1 MNTFIDLYNHLIT
14 LDEPNFRL
22 FLTSEQWIGKDKL
35 ESVFRLFAYLN
46 LIEYFN
52 DYKICDGNYTNNTIT
67 KNNNL
72 KKLFEKQLKD
82 KGDKSDLTLMKD
94 KSIIASTSK
103 NLSNYH
109 INDLD
114 IRDIFHI
121 YETKYK
127 SNDFS
132 LKLCIVIRN
141 KDDIYKLCKNA
152 DHTSSDLVSII
163 TNKST
168 VIIDYNDLFIIF
180 KTFIYNFKN
189 VNINELIKINKSK
202 IILKYHQIVSIYRT
216 NKILQSYNECLWCH
230 IARSGK
236 SYIIAGYILE
246 DCINKRESHNY
257 LIITTAPKETINQYK
272 EIFANYYD
280 FNDFNII
287 NQDTIKKPKITNKN
301 IIICSKQFL
310 QSKDDKK
317 TKKIK
322 WLADLNIDIRFIDES
337 HNGGTTE
344 IAKSTFD
351 MYGSTAKNIYIT
363 ATYLK
368 PLYNYNISSN
378 QQILF
383 NAYHIHLLKNID
395 IIDNYNKIIELFD
408 EEKIIDLYNLN
419 DIKNYYNKLPELH
432 YITESFTKD
441 AKELILDIDAGY
453 SIPSVLMLKH
463 NSKVILNEFKNEDE
477 VEKLIKS
484 IFGISKINDMI
495 SITDNKS
502 LLRRCEI
509 IAKNPEYNSR
519 WFSKDDP
526 LIILCFLP
534 CNCENMPIDIL
545 SETLKT
551 FIENKKLLEDYEI
564 VCINSKNENKDYNPI
579 DIIDNTRNKAINN
592 NKKGVLVFTGKKCS
606 LGITIKK
613 CDIVILLTN
622 ITSYDTIFQM
632 MYRCMTEDINK
643 KCGFVIDLNLKRS
656 IDIITNYG
664 LNICSN
670 KSSKEAIKYILEQKI
685 INFNIDLWYDKIF
698 GIKEINFN
706 DILNKIYL
714 LFNSQS
720 NNSINKILDNIDY
733 KLSIF
738 TKDDQFLIK
747 QLFKINFSK
756 IAKTTIFEN
765 EDNQDLNDG
774 IERFKASNDNKIK
787 EQKEFENREEKETEI
802 KEENINYFNEIIKKF
817 IPLICLITVSNED
830 LTTFNEIID
839 YINENEY
846 LKSIIEE
853 TINTWCN
860 KKNKDA
866 LLLFN
871 RLYDSYFKFDKKFNL
886 IILEIKE
893 IFKLNLYNKNELSK
907 SIDKYLVP
915 HINEKKQNAEVSTP
929 SVLRKEMIDII
940 PSDFWKTPKKV
951 FEPCSGK
958 GGFLIDIIDKFMN
971 GLKEVIEDDEERYKT
986 IIEEC
991 LYYSDINKQNIFI
1004 AKLLLDPFN
1013 KYNLNANEGDTLKLD
1028 IKEKWM
1034 IEGFDLVIGNPPY
1047 ENVNA
1052 TGDNKLYLEFIKYSL
1067 DNLLDNK
1074 YLLFITPIN
1083 IKNYITNQ
1091 NKNRSY
1097 INNFMNI
1104 KYLSFNTAN
1113 KYFPTIST
1121 YFSYFLIE
1129 KTIVKDCETKVSY
1142 LRKNTIEY
1150 DDIIINE
1157 NDNLPLCISNNDINV
1172 INKVSNLI
1180 KNNYE
1185 TFNIKKAEY
1194 IKNNK
1199 KVLQRI
1205 RLSHIKNGDVKEKE
1219 DEIYKYKI
1227 IDKIN
1232 IKNPYPGIYYYY
1244 NNKMIDYGLSKV
1256 IMCTGGYL
1264 MPSYDENGEFNLSD
1278 NMIYLLLNN
1287 YDEYNGLCILINS
1300 KLIKYLNKISMTDN
1314 IHGRDIVIQSMKKI
1328 DLSKIKNEEDI
1339 HILYDI
1345 NDIDI
1350 NIINKTI

>member
-14 LDEPNFRL
+14 LDESDFTL

-94 KSIIASTSK
+94 KSIIASTCK

-246 DCINKRESHNY
+246 DCINERESHNY

-408 EEKIIDLYNLN
+408 EEKIIDLYNLI

-534 CNCENMPIDIL
+534 CNCENMPINIL

-747 QLFKINFSK
+747 QLFKINISK
-756 IAKTTIFEN
+756 IAKTTIYNN
-765 EDNQDLNDG
+765 EDNNDLNDG
-774 IERFKASNDNKIK
+774 IERFKAPNDNEIK
-787 EQKEFENREEKETEI
+787 EEKEIKETEI

-860 KKNKDA
+860 KKNKES

-986 IIEEC
+986 IVEEC

-1013 KYNLNANEGDTLKLD
+1013 KYNLNANEGDTLKIN
-1028 IKEKWM
+1028 IKEKWDLD
-1034 IEGFDLVIGNPPY
+1034 GFDLVIGNPPY
-1047 ENVNA
+1047 NSIGNTA
-1052 TGDNKLYLEFIKYSL
+1052 TGNILWNKFVDISLNKLLIK
-1067 DNLLDNK
+1067 NG
-1074 YLLFITPIN
+1074 YLLFVHPSGWRKPSSENTKYGNLYKLMTYDNTMIYLEIHNIN
-1083 IKNYITNQ
+1083 DGYKIFNCGTRYDWYLIQNKKSNNNTIIKDENKNIIEINAKNYKFIPNY
-1091 NKNRSY
+1091 N
-1097 INNFMNI
+1097 ILELNNL
-1104 KYLSFNTAN
+1104 LS
-1113 KYFPTIST
+1113 
-1121 YFSYFLIE
+1121 
-1129 KTIVKDCETKVSY
+1129 
-1142 LRKNTIEY
+1142 
-1150 DDIIINE
+1150 
-1157 NDNLPLCISNNDINV
+1157 NDINNKCNV
-1172 INKVSNLI
+1172 IYNGSAYDPRKKYINKI
-1180 KNNYE
+1180 KNNEFKYE
-1185 TFNIKKAEY
+1185 IVHSTLKNGARFVYSNRNDLGHFNIPKVIFGDSGINNIIIDKDGIYGMTQHAIGINDDIENLEDIKKALETDKF
-1194 IKNNK
+1194 KNILKSCLWSNF
-1199 KVLQRI
+1199 QI
-1205 RLSHIKNGDVKEKE
+1205 DWRLFTYFRKDFYKEF
-1219 DEIYKYKI
+1219 I
-1227 IDKIN
+1227 I
-1232 IKNPYPGIYYYY
+1232 
-1244 NNKMIDYGLSKV
+1244 
-1256 IMCTGGYL
+1256 
-1264 MPSYDENGEFNLSD
+1264 
-1278 NMIYLLLNN
+1278 
-1287 YDEYNGLCILINS
+1287 
-1300 KLIKYLNKISMTDN
+1300 
-1314 IHGRDIVIQSMKKI
+1314 
-1328 DLSKIKNEEDI
+1328 
-1339 HILYDI
+1339 
-1345 NDIDI
+1345 
-1350 NIINKTI
+1350 

>member
-67 KNNNL
+67 INNNL

-94 KSIIASTSK
+94 KSIIASTCK

-202 IILKYHQIVSIYRT
+202 LILKYHQIVSIYKT

-246 DCINKRESHNY
+246 DCIKNNKRENHNY

-383 NAYHIHLLKNID
+383 NAYHIYLLKNID

-408 EEKIIDLYNLN
+408 EEKIIDLYNLI

-534 CNCENMPIDIL
+534 CNCENMPINIL

-579 DIIDNTRNKAINN
+579 DVIDNTRNKAINN

-714 LFNSQS
+714 LFSSQS

-733 KLSIF
+733 KFSIF
-738 TKDDQFLIK
+738 TKDDQSLIK
-747 QLFKINFSK
+747 QLFSINTAK
-756 IAKTTIFEN
+756 LAKTTIFEN
-765 EDNQDLNDG
+765 KDNQDLNDG
-774 IERFKASNDNKIK
+774 IERFKAPNDNEIKDDIK
-787 EQKEFENREEKETEI
+787 EEVKDDIKEEV

-846 LKSIIEE
+846 LRGIIEE

-860 KKNKDA
+860 KKNKES

-971 GLKEVIEDDEERYKT
+971 GLKEVIEDDEERYRI

-1004 AKLLLDPFN
+1004 ANLLLDPYN
-1013 KYNLNANEGDTLKLD
+1013 KYKLNSNEGDTLKLD
-1028 IKEKWM
+1028 IKEKWDLD
-1034 IEGFDLVIGNPPY
+1034 GFDLVIGNPPY
-1047 ENVNA
+1047 NDA
-1052 TGDNKLYLEFIKYSL
+1052 SGNKGRGHCIWTAFVEKTLNEWLNIDAYLVYIHPSLWRQFNHPLQKLIKEKQLIYLEIHNIDDGLKIFNCSTRY
-1067 DNLLDNK
+1067 DW
-1074 YLLFITPIN
+1074 YLL
-1083 IKNYITNQ
+1083 Q
-1091 NKNRSY
+1091 NKEY
-1097 INNFMNI
+1097 
-1104 KYLSFNTAN
+1104 Y
-1113 KYFPTIST
+1113 
-1121 YFSYFLIE
+1121 
-1129 KTIVKDCETKVSY
+1129 
-1142 LRKNTIEY
+1142 KNTIIKCEDGKIENENLLEWQYIPNMMYEELKTISNSDIKLDVWRYRSLYSTENKKLVSKDKNEVYKYPLIYTINKNNIASLRYTNNNTLGHFEKSKFIFSNGAGFICDYNGDYGLTEWSYCIY
-1150 DDIIINE
+1150 DDTE
-1157 NDNLPLCISNNDINV
+1157 NLEKIDKTFRSLKF
-1172 INKVSNLI
+1172 NK
-1180 KNNYE
+1180 
-1185 TFNIKKAEY
+1185 IKKA
-1194 IKNNK
+1194 I
-1199 KVLQRI
+1199 Q
-1205 RLSHIKNGDVKEKE
+1205 
-1219 DEIYKYKI
+1219 
-1227 IDKIN
+1227 IDSSTYN
-1232 IKNPYPGIYYYY
+1232 IKIMKYF
-1244 NNKMIDYGLSKV
+1244 NKDFYK
-1256 IMCTGGYL
+1256 
-1264 MPSYDENGEFNLSD
+1264 EF
-1278 NMIYLLLNN
+1278 
-1287 YDEYNGLCILINS
+1287 
-1300 KLIKYLNKISMTDN
+1300 
-1314 IHGRDIVIQSMKKI
+1314 
-1328 DLSKIKNEEDI
+1328 
-1339 HILYDI
+1339 
-1345 NDIDI
+1345 
-1350 NIINKTI
+1350 II

>member
-1 MNTFIDLYNHLIT
+1 MPTFIDLYNHLIT
-14 LDEPNFRL
+14 LDETNFRL
-22 FLTSEQWIGKDKL
+22 FLTSDQWSGKDKL

-46 LIEYFN
+46 LFEQFN
-52 DYKICDGNYTNNTIT
+52 DYKICDGNYTINTIT
-67 KNNNL
+67 ENNNIT
-72 KKLFEKQLKD
+72 KLFEKELND
-82 KGDKSDLTLMKD
+82 KGDISDLTLIKD
-94 KSIIASTSK
+94 KTIIASTAK
-103 NLSNYH
+103 NNNNYH

-114 IRDIFHI
+114 IRNILQI
-121 YETKYK
+121 YESKYK
-127 SNDFS
+127 SNDFI

-141 KDDIYKLCKNA
+141 KDNIYKLCKNA
-152 DHTSSDLVSII
+152 NHTSSDLVSII
-163 TNKST
+163 RNKST
-168 VIIDYNDLFIIF
+168 IIIDCNDLFNIF

-216 NKILQSYNECLWCH
+216 NKILQSYNDCLWCH

-246 DCINKRESHNY
+246 DCINERESYNY

-272 EIFANYYD
+272 EIFAKYYD

-408 EEKIIDLYNLN
+408 EEKIIDLYNLI

-564 VCINSKNENKDYNPI
+564 LCLNSKNENKDYNPI
-579 DIIDNTRNKAINN
+579 DIINTTRNKAINN

-656 IDIITNYG
+656 IDIISNYG

-706 DILNKIYL
+706 DILDKIYL

-738 TKDDQFLIK
+738 TKDDQILIK
-747 QLFKINFSK
+747 QLFKINSAK
-756 IAKTTIFEN
+756 LEKTTIHQN
-765 EDNQDLNDG
+765 DDTDLNDG
-774 IERFKASNDNKIK
+774 IERFKVINDDDEIK
-787 EQKEFENREEKETEI
+787 EEKEIKETEI
-802 KEENINYFNEIIKKF
+802 KEENEENINYFNEIIKKF

-846 LKSIIEE
+846 LRGIIEE

-860 KKNKDA
+860 KKNKET

-929 SVLRKEMIDII
+929 SSLRKEMIDII
-940 PSDFWKTPKKV
+940 PSDFWKTLKKV

-958 GGFLIDIIDKFMN
+958 GGFLIDIVDKFMN

-986 IIEEC
+986 IVEEC

-1004 AKLLLDPFN
+1004 AKLLLDPYN
-1013 KYNLNANEGDTLKLD
+1013 KYNLNANEGDTLKLN
-1028 IKEKWM
+1028 IKKKWDLD
-1034 IEGFDLVIGNPPY
+1034 GFDLVIGNPPY
-1047 ENVNA
+1047 NDA
-1052 TGDNKLYLEFIKYSL
+1052 SGNKGRGHCIWTVFVEKTLNEWLNIDAYLVYIHPSLWRQYNHPLQKLIKEKQLIYLEIHNIDDGLKIFNCSTRY
-1067 DNLLDNK
+1067 DW
-1074 YLLFITPIN
+1074 YLL
-1083 IKNYITNQ
+1083 Q
-1091 NKNRSY
+1091 NKEY
-1097 INNFMNI
+1097 
-1104 KYLSFNTAN
+1104 Y
-1113 KYFPTIST
+1113 
-1121 YFSYFLIE
+1121 
-1129 KTIVKDCETKVSY
+1129 
-1142 LRKNTIEY
+1142 KNTIIKCEDGKIENENLLEWQYIPNMMYEELKKISNSDIKLDVWRYRSLYSTENKKLVSKDKNEVYKYPLIYTINKNNIASFRYTNNNTLGHFDKSKFIFSNGSGFICDYNGDYGLTEWSYCIY
-1150 DDIIINE
+1150 DDKK
-1157 NDNLPLCISNNDINV
+1157 NLEKIDKAFRSLQF
-1172 INKVSNLI
+1172 NK
-1180 KNNYE
+1180 
-1185 TFNIKKAEY
+1185 IKKA
-1194 IKNNK
+1194 I
-1199 KVLQRI
+1199 Q
-1205 RLSHIKNGDVKEKE
+1205 
-1219 DEIYKYKI
+1219 
-1227 IDKIN
+1227 IDSSTYN
-1232 IKNPYPGIYYYY
+1232 IKIMKYFNKDFY
-1244 NNKMIDYGLSKV
+1244 N
-1256 IMCTGGYL
+1256 
-1264 MPSYDENGEFNLSD
+1264 EF
-1278 NMIYLLLNN
+1278 
-1287 YDEYNGLCILINS
+1287 
-1300 KLIKYLNKISMTDN
+1300 
-1314 IHGRDIVIQSMKKI
+1314 
-1328 DLSKIKNEEDI
+1328 
-1339 HILYDI
+1339 
-1345 NDIDI
+1345 
-1350 NIINKTI
+1350 II

>member
-14 LDEPNFRL
+14 LDESGFRL
-22 FLTSEQWIGKDKL
+22 FLTSDQWSGKDKL

-52 DYKICDGNYTNNTIT
+52 DYKICDGNYTNNTINI
-67 KNNNL
+67 NNNI

-82 KGDKSDLTLMKD
+82 KGDKSDLTLIKD

-103 NLSNYH
+103 NLSNFH

-127 SNDFS
+127 SNGFS

-189 VNINELIKINKSK
+189 ININELIKINKSK

-216 NKILQSYNECLWCH
+216 NKILESYNDCLWCH

-236 SYIIAGYILE
+236 SYIIAGYIL
-246 DCINKRESHNY
+246 DHYINNNEKESHNY

-368 PLYNYNISSN
+368 PLYNYNISPN

-395 IIDNYNKIIELFD
+395 INDNYNKIIELFD
-408 EEKIIDLYNLN
+408 EEKIIDSYNLI

-463 NSKVILNEFKNEDE
+463 NSKIILNEFKNEDE

-484 IFGISKINDMI
+484 IFGISKINDMM

-509 IAKNPEYNSR
+509 IAKNPAYNSR

-534 CNCENMPIDIL
+534 CNCENTPIDIL

-733 KLSIF
+733 KFSIF
-738 TKDDQFLIK
+738 TKDDQSLIK
-747 QLFKINFSK
+747 QLFKINISK
-756 IAKTTIFEN
+756 LAKTTVYKN
-765 EDNQDLNDG
+765 DDNDINNG
-774 IERFKASNDNKIK
+774 IERFKAPDDNDIK
-787 EQKEFENREEKETEI
+787 EEVKEEVKEENKDEI
-802 KEENINYFNEIIKKF
+802 KEENINYFNEIIKKL

-830 LTTFNEIID
+830 LITFNEIIN

-846 LKSIIEE
+846 LQSIIEE
-853 TINTWCN
+853 KINTRCN
-860 KKNKDA
+860 NNNNKES
-866 LLLFN
+866 LLFN
-871 RLYDSYFKFDKKFNL
+871 RLYNSYFKFDKKFNL

-929 SVLRKEMIDII
+929 STLRKEMIDII

-971 GLKEVIEDDEERYKT
+971 GLKEVIEDDEERYK
-986 IIEEC
+986 IIVEEC

-1004 AKLLLDPFN
+1004 ANLLLDPYN
-1013 KYNLNANEGDTLKLD
+1013 KYKLNSNEGDTLKLD
-1028 IKEKWM
+1028 IKEKWDLD
-1034 IEGFDLVIGNPPY
+1034 GFDLVIGNPPY
-1047 ENVNA
+1047 NDA
-1052 TGDNKLYLEFIKYSL
+1052 SGNKGRGHCIWTLFVEKTLNEWLNIDAYLVYIHPSLWRQYNHPLQKLIKEKQLIYLEIHNIDDGLKIFNCSTRY
-1067 DNLLDNK
+1067 DW
-1074 YLLFITPIN
+1074 YLL
-1083 IKNYITNQ
+1083 Q
-1091 NKNRSY
+1091 NK
-1097 INNFMNI
+1097 
-1104 KYLSFNTAN
+1104 KY
-1113 KYFPTIST
+1113 Y
-1121 YFSYFLIE
+1121 
-1129 KTIVKDCETKVSY
+1129 
-1142 LRKNTIEY
+1142 KNTIIKCE
-1150 DDIIINE
+1150 DGKIENE
-1157 NDNLPLCISNNDINV
+1157 NLLEWQYIPNMMYKELKEISNSDIKLDV
-1172 INKVSNLI
+1172 WRYRSL
-1180 KNNYE
+1180 YSTE
-1185 TFNIKKAEY
+1185 
-1194 IKNNK
+1194 NK
-1199 KVLQRI
+1199 KLV
-1205 RLSHIKNGDVKEKE
+1205 
-1219 DEIYKYKI
+1219 
-1227 IDKIN
+1227 
-1232 IKNPYPGIYYYY
+1232 
-1244 NNKMIDYGLSKV
+1244 
-1256 IMCTGGYL
+1256 
-1264 MPSYDENGEFNLSD
+1264 
-1278 NMIYLLLNN
+1278 
-1287 YDEYNGLCILINS
+1287 
-1300 KLIKYLNKISMTDN
+1300 
-1314 IHGRDIVIQSMKKI
+1314 
-1328 DLSKIKNEEDI
+1328 SKIKNEVYKYPLI
-1339 HILYDI
+1339 YT
-1345 NDIDI
+1345 
-1350 NIINKTI
+1350 INKNNIASLRYTNNNTLGHFSKSKFIFSNGAGFICDYNGDYGLTEWSYCIYDDKENLEKIDKTFRSIKFNQIKKAIQIDSSTYNIKIMKHFNKDFYKEFII

>member
-1 MNTFIDLYNHLIT
+1 MPTFIDLYNHLIT
-14 LDEPNFRL
+14 LDETNFRL
-22 FLTSEQWIGKDKL
+22 FLTSDKWSGKDKL

-46 LIEYFN
+46 LFEQFN
-52 DYKICDGNYTNNTIT
+52 DYKICDGNYTINTIT
-67 KNNNL
+67 ENNNIT
-72 KKLFEKQLKD
+72 KLFEKELND
-82 KGDKSDLTLMKD
+82 KGDKSDLTLIKD
-94 KSIIASTSK
+94 KTIIASTCK

-127 SNDFS
+127 SNDFN
-132 LKLCIVIRN
+132 LNLCIVIRN
-141 KDDIYKLCKNA
+141 KDDIYNLCKNA

-246 DCINKRESHNY
+246 DCINEKESHNY

-317 TKKIK
+317 TKRIK
-322 WLADLNIDIRFIDES
+322 WLADLNINIRFIDES

-408 EEKIIDLYNLN
+408 EEKIIDLYNLI

-534 CNCENMPIDIL
+534 CNCENMPINIL

-747 QLFKINFSK
+747 QLFKINISK
-756 IAKTTIFEN
+756 IAKTTIYQN
-765 EDNQDLNDG
+765 DDTDLNDG
-774 IERFKASNDNKIK
+774 IERFKVINDDDEIK
-787 EQKEFENREEKETEI
+787 EEKEIKETEI
-802 KEENINYFNEIIKKF
+802 KEENEENINYFNEIIKKF

-860 KKNKDA
+860 KKNKES

-971 GLKEVIEDDEERYKT
+971 GLKEVIEDDEERYK
-986 IIEEC
+986 IIVEEC

-1004 AKLLLDPFN
+1004 AKLLLDPYN
-1013 KYNLNANEGDTLKLD
+1013 KYNLNANEGDTLKLN
-1028 IKEKWM
+1028 IKEKWDLD
-1034 IEGFDLVIGNPPY
+1034 GFDLVIGNPPY
-1047 ENVNA
+1047 NDA
-1052 TGDNKLYLEFIKYSL
+1052 SGNKGRGHCIWTVFVEKTLNEWLNIDAYLVYIHPSLWRQYNHPLQKLIKEKQLIYLEIHNIDDGLKIFNCSTRY
-1067 DNLLDNK
+1067 DW
-1074 YLLFITPIN
+1074 YLL
-1083 IKNYITNQ
+1083 Q
-1091 NKNRSY
+1091 NKEY
-1097 INNFMNI
+1097 
-1104 KYLSFNTAN
+1104 Y
-1113 KYFPTIST
+1113 
-1121 YFSYFLIE
+1121 
-1129 KTIVKDCETKVSY
+1129 
-1142 LRKNTIEY
+1142 KNTIIKCEDGKIENENLLEWQYIPNMMYEELKKISNSDIKLDVWRYRSLYSTENKKLVSKDKNEVYKYPLIYTINKNNIASFRYTNNNTLGHFDKSKFIFSNGSGFICDYNGDYGLTEWSYCIY
-1150 DDIIINE
+1150 DDKK
-1157 NDNLPLCISNNDINV
+1157 NLEKIDKAFRSLQF
-1172 INKVSNLI
+1172 NK
-1180 KNNYE
+1180 
-1185 TFNIKKAEY
+1185 IKKA
-1194 IKNNK
+1194 I
-1199 KVLQRI
+1199 Q
-1205 RLSHIKNGDVKEKE
+1205 
-1219 DEIYKYKI
+1219 
-1227 IDKIN
+1227 IDSSTYN
-1232 IKNPYPGIYYYY
+1232 IKIMKYFNKDFY
-1244 NNKMIDYGLSKV
+1244 N
-1256 IMCTGGYL
+1256 
-1264 MPSYDENGEFNLSD
+1264 EF
-1278 NMIYLLLNN
+1278 
-1287 YDEYNGLCILINS
+1287 
-1300 KLIKYLNKISMTDN
+1300 
-1314 IHGRDIVIQSMKKI
+1314 
-1328 DLSKIKNEEDI
+1328 
-1339 HILYDI
+1339 
-1345 NDIDI
+1345 
-1350 NIINKTI
+1350 II

>member
-1 MNTFIDLYNHLIT
+1 MNTFVDLYNYLISIDDIET
-14 LDEPNFRL
+14 
-22 FLTSEQWIGKDKL
+22 FLKSEQWIGKDKL
-35 ESVFRLFAYLN
+35 ESIFRLFAYLN
-46 LIEYFN
+46 LIEPLNNY
-52 DYKICDGNYTNNTIT
+52 YICDGNYTEKTIS
-67 KNNNL
+67 KNNNI
-72 KKLFEKQLKD
+72 KKLFEKSLKD
-82 KGDKSDLTLMKD
+82 KGDKSDLTLIKD
-94 KSIIASTSK
+94 NTIIASTCK

-114 IRDIFHI
+114 IRDIYHI

-132 LKLCIVIRN
+132 LILCIVVKN

-152 DHTSSDLVSII
+152 NHTSSDLVSII
-163 TNKST
+163 NNKST
-168 VIIDYNDLFIIF
+168 IIIDYNDLYNIF
-180 KTFIYNFKN
+180 KIFKCNFKHID
-189 VNINELIKINKSK
+189 INHIIKINKNK
-202 IILKYHQIVSIYRT
+202 IIFKYHQIVSIYKT
-216 NKILQSYNECLWCH
+216 NEIFKSYNDCLWCH

-246 DCINKRESHNY
+246 DSKNKDKCNY

-272 EIFANYYD
+272 EIFNTYYD

-287 NQDTIKKPKITNKN
+287 NQENIKKPKITNKN
-301 IIICSKQFL
+301 IIICSKHFL
-310 QSKDDKK
+310 QHKDDKK

-322 WLADLNIDIRFIDES
+322 WLSDLNIDIRFIDES

-351 MYGSTAKNIYIT
+351 IYGSTAKNIYIT

-368 PLYNYNISSN
+368 PLYNYNISSE

-383 NAYHIHLLKNID
+383 NAYHIYLLKNID
-395 IIDNYNKIIELFD
+395 IEDNYNKIIELFD
-408 EEKIIDLYNLN
+408 ENKIIDNFDLI

-441 AKELILDIDAGY
+441 VKELILNAGY
-453 SIPSVLMLKH
+453 SLPSVLMLKH

-484 IFGISKINDMI
+484 IFGISKINDMM

-519 WFSKDDP
+519 WFSNDDP

-545 SETLKT
+545 SETLKN

-579 DIIDNTRNKAINN
+579 DIIDTTRNKALNN

-613 CDIVILLTN
+613 CDIVILMTN

-632 MYRCMTEDINK
+632 MYRCMTEDNNK

-698 GIKEINFN
+698 GIKELNFN

-714 LFNSQS
+714 LFSSQS

-733 KLSIF
+733 KLSLF
-738 TKDDQFLIK
+738 SKDDQILIK
-747 QLFKINFSK
+747 QLFKINTSK
-756 IAKTTIFEN
+756 LEKTTIFKN
-765 EDNQDLNDG
+765 DDIDLNDG
-774 IERFKASNDNKIK
+774 IERFKIDNENKDNENKK
-787 EQKEFENREEKETEI
+787 EIENKD
-802 KEENINYFNEIIKKF
+802 ENIDYFNEIIKKF

-846 LKSIIEE
+846 LIDIIEE

-860 KKNKDA
+860 K
-866 LLLFN
+866 
-871 RLYDSYFKFDKKFNL
+871 LYDSYFKFDKKFNL
-886 IILEIKE
+886 IIIEIKE

-940 PSDFWKTPKKV
+940 PPDFWTTPKKV
-951 FEPCSGK
+951 FEPCCGK
-958 GGFLIDIIDKFMN
+958 CGFLIDIIDKFMY
-971 GLKEVIEDDEERYKT
+971 GLKEIIKDDEERYK
-986 IIEEC
+986 IIVEEC
-991 LYYSDINKQNIFI
+991 IYYSDINKQNIFI
-1004 AKLLLDPFN
+1004 AKLLLDPYN

-1028 IKEKWM
+1028 IKEKWDLD
-1034 IEGFDLVIGNPPY
+1034 GFDLVIGNPPY
-1047 ENVNA
+1047 NDA
-1052 TGDNKLYLEFIKYSL
+1052 SGNKGKGHCIWTLFVEKTLNEWLNIDAYVVYIHPSLWRQYNHPLQKLIKEKQLIYLEIHNIDDGLKIFNCSTRY
-1067 DNLLDNK
+1067 DW
-1074 YLLFITPIN
+1074 YLL
-1083 IKNYITNQ
+1083 Q
-1091 NKNRSY
+1091 NK
-1097 INNFMNI
+1097 
-1104 KYLSFNTAN
+1104 KY
-1113 KYFPTIST
+1113 Y
-1121 YFSYFLIE
+1121 
-1129 KTIVKDCETKVSY
+1129 
-1142 LRKNTIEY
+1142 KNTIIKCE
-1150 DDIIINE
+1150 DGKIENE
-1157 NDNLPLCISNNDINV
+1157 NLLEWQYIPNMMYEELKEISNSDIKLDV
-1172 INKVSNLI
+1172 WRYRSL
-1180 KNNYE
+1180 YSTE
-1185 TFNIKKAEY
+1185 
-1194 IKNNK
+1194 NK
-1199 KVLQRI
+1199 KLV
-1205 RLSHIKNGDVKEKE
+1205 
-1219 DEIYKYKI
+1219 
-1227 IDKIN
+1227 
-1232 IKNPYPGIYYYY
+1232 
-1244 NNKMIDYGLSKV
+1244 
-1256 IMCTGGYL
+1256 
-1264 MPSYDENGEFNLSD
+1264 
-1278 NMIYLLLNN
+1278 
-1287 YDEYNGLCILINS
+1287 
-1300 KLIKYLNKISMTDN
+1300 
-1314 IHGRDIVIQSMKKI
+1314 
-1328 DLSKIKNEEDI
+1328 SKIKNEVYKYPLI
-1339 HILYDI
+1339 YT
-1345 NDIDI
+1345 
-1350 NIINKTI
+1350 INKSNIASLRYTNNNTLGHFEKSKFIFSNGAGFICDYNGDYGLTEWSYCIYDDKENLEKIDKTFRSMKFNKIKKAIQIDSSTYNIKIMKYFNKDFYKEFII

>member
-408 EEKIIDLYNLN
+408 EEKIIDLYNLI

-698 GIKEINFN
+698 GIKEINLN

-774 IERFKASNDNKIK
+774 IERFKAPNNNEIK
-787 EQKEFENREEKETEI
+787 EQKEFENREEKEI
-802 KEENINYFNEIIKKF
+802 KEENDVNIDYFNEIIKKF

-860 KKNKDA
+860 KKNKES

-929 SVLRKEMIDII
+929 SSLRKEMIDII

-986 IIEEC
+986 IVEEC

-1013 KYNLNANEGDTLKLD
+1013 KYNLNANEGDTLKLN
-1028 IKEKWM
+1028 IKEKWDLD
-1034 IEGFDLVIGNPPY
+1034 GFDLVIGNPPY
-1047 ENVNA
+1047 NDA
-1052 TGDNKLYLEFIKYSL
+1052 SGNKGRGHCIWTAFVEKTLNEWLNIDAYLVYIHPSLWRQFNHPLQKLIKEKQLIYLEIHNIDDGLKIFNCSTRY
-1067 DNLLDNK
+1067 DW
-1074 YLLFITPIN
+1074 YLL
-1083 IKNYITNQ
+1083 Q
-1091 NKNRSY
+1091 NKEY
-1097 INNFMNI
+1097 
-1104 KYLSFNTAN
+1104 Y
-1113 KYFPTIST
+1113 
-1121 YFSYFLIE
+1121 
-1129 KTIVKDCETKVSY
+1129 
-1142 LRKNTIEY
+1142 KNTIIKCE
-1150 DDIIINE
+1150 DGKIENE
-1157 NDNLPLCISNNDINV
+1157 NLLEWEYIPNMMYEELKTISNSDIKLDV
-1172 INKVSNLI
+1172 WRYRSL
-1180 KNNYE
+1180 YSTE
-1185 TFNIKKAEY
+1185 
-1194 IKNNK
+1194 NK
-1199 KVLQRI
+1199 KLV
-1205 RLSHIKNGDVKEKE
+1205 
-1219 DEIYKYKI
+1219 
-1227 IDKIN
+1227 
-1232 IKNPYPGIYYYY
+1232 
-1244 NNKMIDYGLSKV
+1244 
-1256 IMCTGGYL
+1256 
-1264 MPSYDENGEFNLSD
+1264 
-1278 NMIYLLLNN
+1278 
-1287 YDEYNGLCILINS
+1287 
-1300 KLIKYLNKISMTDN
+1300 
-1314 IHGRDIVIQSMKKI
+1314 
-1328 DLSKIKNEEDI
+1328 SKIKNEVYKYPLI
-1339 HILYDI
+1339 YT
-1345 NDIDI
+1345 
-1350 NIINKTI
+1350 INKNNIASLRYTNNNTLGHFEKSKFIFSNGAGFICDYNGDYGLTEWSYCIYDDKENLEKIDKTFRSLKFNKIKKAIQIDSSTYNIKIMKYFNKDFYKEFII

>member
-408 EEKIIDLYNLN
+408 EEKIIDLYNLI

-747 QLFKINFSK
+747 QLFKINISK

-774 IERFKASNDNKIK
+774 IERFKAPNDNEIK
-787 EQKEFENREEKETEI
+787 EQKEFESREEKETEI

-986 IIEEC
+986 IVEEC

-1013 KYNLNANEGDTLKLD
+1013 KYNLNANEGDTLKLN

-1047 ENVNA
+1047 NDA
-1052 TGDNKLYLEFIKYSL
+1052 SGNKGRGHCIWTAFVEKTLNEWLNIDAYLVYIHPSLWRQFNHPLQKLIKEKQLIYLEIHNIDDGLKIFNCSTRY
-1067 DNLLDNK
+1067 DW
-1074 YLLFITPIN
+1074 YLL
-1083 IKNYITNQ
+1083 Q
-1091 NKNRSY
+1091 NKEY
-1097 INNFMNI
+1097 
-1104 KYLSFNTAN
+1104 Y
-1113 KYFPTIST
+1113 
-1121 YFSYFLIE
+1121 
-1129 KTIVKDCETKVSY
+1129 
-1142 LRKNTIEY
+1142 KNTIIKCE
-1150 DDIIINE
+1150 DGKIENE
-1157 NDNLPLCISNNDINV
+1157 NLLEWQYIPNMMYEELKTISNSDIKLDV
-1172 INKVSNLI
+1172 WRYRSL
-1180 KNNYE
+1180 YSTE
-1185 TFNIKKAEY
+1185 
-1194 IKNNK
+1194 NK
-1199 KVLQRI
+1199 KLV
-1205 RLSHIKNGDVKEKE
+1205 
-1219 DEIYKYKI
+1219 
-1227 IDKIN
+1227 
-1232 IKNPYPGIYYYY
+1232 
-1244 NNKMIDYGLSKV
+1244 
-1256 IMCTGGYL
+1256 
-1264 MPSYDENGEFNLSD
+1264 
-1278 NMIYLLLNN
+1278 
-1287 YDEYNGLCILINS
+1287 
-1300 KLIKYLNKISMTDN
+1300 
-1314 IHGRDIVIQSMKKI
+1314 
-1328 DLSKIKNEEDI
+1328 SKIKNEVYKYPLI
-1339 HILYDI
+1339 YT
-1345 NDIDI
+1345 
-1350 NIINKTI
+1350 INKNNIASLRYTNNNTLGHFEKSKFIFSNGAGFICDYNGDYGLTEWSYCIYDDKENLEKIDKTFRSLKFNKIKKAIQIDSSTYNIKIMKYFNKDFYKEFII

>member
-1 MNTFIDLYNHLIT
+1 MNNINTFVDLYNYLISIDDIET
-14 LDEPNFRL
+14 
-22 FLTSEQWIGKDKL
+22 FLKSERWEGKDKL
-35 ESVFRLFAYLN
+35 ESIFRLFAYLN
-46 LIEYFN
+46 LIEPLNNY
-52 DYKICDGNYTNNTIT
+52 YICDGNYTEKTIS
-67 KNNNL
+67 KNNNI
-72 KKLFEKQLKD
+72 KKLFDKSLKD
-82 KGDKSDLTLMKD
+82 KGDKSDLTLIKD
-94 KSIIASTSK
+94 KTIIASTCK

-114 IRDIFHI
+114 IRDIYHI

-132 LKLCIVIRN
+132 LILCIVVKN
-141 KDDIYKLCKNA
+141 KADIYKLCKNA
-152 DHTSSDLVSII
+152 NHTSSDLVSII
-163 TNKST
+163 NNKST
-168 VIIDYNDLFIIF
+168 IIIDYNDLYNIF
-180 KTFIYNFKN
+180 KIFKCNFKN
-189 VNINELIKINKSK
+189 IDINNIIKINKSK
-202 IILKYHQIVSIYRT
+202 IIFKYHQIVSIYKT
-216 NKILQSYNECLWCH
+216 NEILKSYNDCLWCH

-236 SYIIAGYILE
+236 SYIIACYILE
-246 DCINKRESHNY
+246 DSKSKDKCNY

-272 EIFANYYD
+272 EIFNTYYD

-287 NQDTIKKPKITNKN
+287 NQENIKKPKIINKN
-301 IIICSKQFL
+301 IIICSKHFL
-310 QSKDDKK
+310 QCKDDKK

-322 WLADLNIDIRFIDES
+322 WLSDLNIDIRFIDES

-351 MYGSTAKNIYIT
+351 IYGSTAKNIYIT

-368 PLYNYNISSN
+368 PHYNYNISSE

-383 NAYHIHLLKNID
+383 NAYHIYLLKNID
-395 IIDNYNKIIELFD
+395 IEDNYNKIIELFD
-408 EEKIIDLYNLN
+408 ENKIIDNFNLI
-419 DIKNYYNKLPELH
+419 DIKKYYNKLPELH

-509 IAKNPEYNSR
+509 IAKNPENNSR

-534 CNCENMPIDIL
+534 CNCENMPINIL

-747 QLFKINFSK
+747 QLFKINISK

-774 IERFKASNDNKIK
+774 IERFKAPNDNEIK
-787 EQKEFENREEKETEI
+787 EQKEFESREEKETEI

-986 IIEEC
+986 IVEEC

-1013 KYNLNANEGDTLKLD
+1013 KYNLNANEGDTLKIN

-1047 ENVNA
+1047 NSIGNTA
-1052 TGDNKLYLEFIKYSL
+1052 TGNILWNKFVDISLNKLLIK
-1067 DNLLDNK
+1067 NG
-1074 YLLFITPIN
+1074 YLLFVHPSGWRKPSSENTKYGNLYKLMTYDNTMIYLEIHNIN
-1083 IKNYITNQ
+1083 DGYKIFNCGTRYDWYLIQNKKSNNNTIIKDENKNIIEINAKNYKFIPNY
-1091 NKNRSY
+1091 N
-1097 INNFMNI
+1097 ILELNNL
-1104 KYLSFNTAN
+1104 LS
-1113 KYFPTIST
+1113 
-1121 YFSYFLIE
+1121 
-1129 KTIVKDCETKVSY
+1129 
-1142 LRKNTIEY
+1142 
-1150 DDIIINE
+1150 
-1157 NDNLPLCISNNDINV
+1157 NDINNKCNV
-1172 INKVSNLI
+1172 IYNGSAYDPRKKYINKI
-1180 KNNYE
+1180 KNNEFKYE
-1185 TFNIKKAEY
+1185 IVHSTLKNGARFVYSNRNDLGHFNIPKVIFGDSGINNIIIDKDGIYGMTQHAIGINDDIENLEDIKKALETDKF
-1194 IKNNK
+1194 KNILKSCLWSNF
-1199 KVLQRI
+1199 QI
-1205 RLSHIKNGDVKEKE
+1205 DWRLFTYFRKDFYKEF
-1219 DEIYKYKI
+1219 I
-1227 IDKIN
+1227 I
-1232 IKNPYPGIYYYY
+1232 
-1244 NNKMIDYGLSKV
+1244 
-1256 IMCTGGYL
+1256 
-1264 MPSYDENGEFNLSD
+1264 
-1278 NMIYLLLNN
+1278 
-1287 YDEYNGLCILINS
+1287 
-1300 KLIKYLNKISMTDN
+1300 
-1314 IHGRDIVIQSMKKI
+1314 
-1328 DLSKIKNEEDI
+1328 
-1339 HILYDI
+1339 
-1345 NDIDI
+1345 
-1350 NIINKTI
+1350 

>member
-1 MNTFIDLYNHLIT
+1 
-14 LDEPNFRL
+14 
-22 FLTSEQWIGKDKL
+22 
-35 ESVFRLFAYLN
+35 
-46 LIEYFN
+46 
-52 DYKICDGNYTNNTIT
+52 
-67 KNNNL
+67 
-72 KKLFEKQLKD
+72 
-82 KGDKSDLTLMKD
+82 MKD

-246 DCINKRESHNY
+246 DCINKRENHNY

-408 EEKIIDLYNLN
+408 EEKIIDLYNLI

-484 IFGISKINDMI
+484 IFGIAKINDMI

-698 GIKEINFN
+698 GIKEINLN

-774 IERFKASNDNKIK
+774 IERFKAPNDNEIK
-787 EQKEFENREEKETEI
+787 EEKEFESREEKETEI

-860 KKNKDA
+860 KKNKES

-986 IIEEC
+986 IVEEC

-1013 KYNLNANEGDTLKLD
+1013 KYNLNANEGDTLKIN
-1028 IKEKWM
+1028 IKEKWDLD
-1034 IEGFDLVIGNPPY
+1034 GFDLVIGNPPY
-1047 ENVNA
+1047 NDA
-1052 TGDNKLYLEFIKYSL
+1052 SGNKGRGHCIWTAFVEKTLNEWLNIDAYLVYIHPSLWRQFNHPLQKLIKEKQLIYLEIHNIDDGLKIFNCSTRY
-1067 DNLLDNK
+1067 DW
-1074 YLLFITPIN
+1074 YLL
-1083 IKNYITNQ
+1083 Q
-1091 NKNRSY
+1091 NKEY
-1097 INNFMNI
+1097 
-1104 KYLSFNTAN
+1104 Y
-1113 KYFPTIST
+1113 
-1121 YFSYFLIE
+1121 
-1129 KTIVKDCETKVSY
+1129 
-1142 LRKNTIEY
+1142 KNTIIKCE
-1150 DDIIINE
+1150 DGKIENE
-1157 NDNLPLCISNNDINV
+1157 NLLEWQYIPNMMYEELKTISNSDIKLDV
-1172 INKVSNLI
+1172 WRYRSL
-1180 KNNYE
+1180 YSTE
-1185 TFNIKKAEY
+1185 
-1194 IKNNK
+1194 NK
-1199 KVLQRI
+1199 KLV
-1205 RLSHIKNGDVKEKE
+1205 
-1219 DEIYKYKI
+1219 
-1227 IDKIN
+1227 
-1232 IKNPYPGIYYYY
+1232 
-1244 NNKMIDYGLSKV
+1244 
-1256 IMCTGGYL
+1256 
-1264 MPSYDENGEFNLSD
+1264 
-1278 NMIYLLLNN
+1278 
-1287 YDEYNGLCILINS
+1287 
-1300 KLIKYLNKISMTDN
+1300 
-1314 IHGRDIVIQSMKKI
+1314 
-1328 DLSKIKNEEDI
+1328 SKIKNEVYKYPLI
-1339 HILYDI
+1339 YT
-1345 NDIDI
+1345 
-1350 NIINKTI
+1350 INKNNIASLRYTNNNTLGHFEKSKFIFSNGAGFICDYNGDYGLTEWSYCIYDDKENLEKIDKTFRSLKFNKIKKAIQIDSSTYNIKIMKYFNKDFYKEFII

>member
-1 MNTFIDLYNHLIT
+1 MNTFIDLYNYLISINDIEFIT
-14 LDEPNFRL
+14 
-22 FLTSEQWIGKDKL
+22 FLNSDQWIGKDKL
-35 ESVFRLFAYLN
+35 ESVFRLFSYLN
-46 LIEYFN
+46 LIEPLN
-52 DYKICDGNYTNNTIT
+52 NYKICDGNYTNNTIT
-67 KNNNL
+67 KNNNI
-72 KKLFEKQLKD
+72 KKLFEKSLKD
-82 KGDKSDLTLMKD
+82 KGDKSDLTLIND
-94 KSIIASTSK
+94 KTIIASTCK

-127 SNDFS
+127 SNGFS
-132 LKLCIVIRN
+132 LILCIVIKN
-141 KDDIYKLCKNA
+141 KEDIYKLCKNA
-152 DHTSSDLVSII
+152 DYTSSDLVSII
-163 TNKST
+163 TNKLT
-168 VIIDYNDLFIIF
+168 IIIDYNELYNIF
-180 KTFIYNFKN
+180 KIFISTFKN
-189 VNINELIKINKSK
+189 VDIHNLIKINKSK
-202 IILKYHQIVSIYRT
+202 LILKYHQIVSIYKT
-216 NKILQSYNECLWCH
+216 NEILKSYNDCLWCH

-246 DCINKRESHNY
+246 DSKSKDNCNY
-257 LIITTAPKETINQYK
+257 LIITTAPKETMNQYK
-272 EIFANYYD
+272 EIFMNYYD

-287 NQDTIKKPKITNKN
+287 YQENIKKPIIKNKN
-301 IIICSKQFL
+301 IIICSKHFL
-310 QSKDDKK
+310 QCKDDKK
-317 TKKIK
+317 TRKIK
-322 WLADLNIDIRFIDES
+322 WLSDLSIDIRFIDES

-351 MYGSTAKNIYIT
+351 IYGSTAKNIYIT

-368 PLYNYNISSN
+368 PLYNYNISSE

-383 NAYHIHLLKNID
+383 NAYYIYLLKNID
-395 IIDNYNKIIELFD
+395 IEDNYNKIIELFD
-408 EEKIIDLYNLN
+408 ENKIIDNFSLI

-432 YITESFTKD
+432 YITESFNKD
-441 AKELILDIDAGY
+441 IKELILDIDAGY

-484 IFGISKINDMI
+484 IFGISKINDMM

-519 WFSKDDP
+519 WFSKEEP
-526 LIILCFLP
+526 LVILCFLP

-545 SETLKT
+545 SETLKI

-579 DIIDNTRNKAINN
+579 DIIETTRNKAINN
-592 NKKGVLVFTGKKCS
+592 NKKAVLVFTGKKCS

-613 CDIVILLTN
+613 CDIVILMTN

-632 MYRCMTEDINK
+632 MYRCMTEDNNK

-664 LNICSN
+664 LNICPN

-714 LFNSQS
+714 LFSSQS

-738 TKDDQFLIK
+738 TKHDQCLIK
-747 QLFKINFSK
+747 QLFRINTTK
-756 IAKTTIFEN
+756 LEKTTIYNN
-765 EDNQDLNDG
+765 EDNDDINDG
-774 IERFKASNDNKIK
+774 IEKIK
-787 EQKEFENREEKETEI
+787 VNNDDEIKTKTEKEEIEEK
-802 KEENINYFNEIIKKF
+802 NINYFNEIIKKF

-830 LTTFNEIID
+830 LITFNEIID
-839 YINENEY
+839 YICENEY
-846 LKSIIEE
+846 LRGIIEE

-860 KKNKDA
+860 KKNKDT

-929 SVLRKEMIDII
+929 SVLRKEMIDKI
-940 PSDFWKTPKKV
+940 PSEFWTTPKKV

-958 GGFLIDIIDKFMN
+958 GGFLIDIIDKFMY
-971 GLKEVIEDDEERYKT
+971 GLKEIIKDEEERYR
-986 IIEEC
+986 IIVEDC

-1004 AKLLLDPFN
+1004 AKLLLDPYN
-1013 KYNLNANEGDTLKLD
+1013 KYNLNANYGDTLKLD

-1034 IEGFDLVIGNPPY
+1034 IEGFELVIGNPPY
-1047 ENVNA
+1047 NSIGNTA
-1052 TGDNKLYLEFIKYSL
+1052 TGNILWNKFVDISLNKLLIK
-1067 DNLLDNK
+1067 NG
-1074 YLLFITPIN
+1074 YLLFVHPSGWRKPSSENTKYGNLYKLMTYDNTMIYLEIHNIN
-1083 IKNYITNQ
+1083 DGYKIFNCGTRYDWYLIQKKKSNNNTIIKDENKNIIEINTKKYKFIPNYNILELNNLLSNDDNDKCNIIYNGSAYDPRKKYINKIKNSEFKYEIVHSTL
-1091 NKNRSY
+1091 KNGARFVYSNRNDLGHFNIPKVIFGDSG
-1097 INNFMNI
+1097 INNI
-1104 KYLSFNTAN
+1104 
-1113 KYFPTIST
+1113 I
-1121 YFSYFLIE
+1121 ID
-1129 KTIVKDCETKVSY
+1129 KDGIYGMTQHAIGI
-1142 LRKNTIEY
+1142 N
-1150 DDIIINE
+1150 DDIK
-1157 NDNLPLCISNNDINV
+1157 NL
-1172 INKVSNLI
+1172 
-1180 KNNYE
+1180 E
-1185 TFNIKKAEY
+1185 NIKKALESDKF
-1194 IKNNK
+1194 KNILKSCLWSNF
-1199 KVLQRI
+1199 QI
-1205 RLSHIKNGDVKEKE
+1205 DWRLFTYFRKDFYKEF
-1219 DEIYKYKI
+1219 I
-1227 IDKIN
+1227 I
-1232 IKNPYPGIYYYY
+1232 
-1244 NNKMIDYGLSKV
+1244 
-1256 IMCTGGYL
+1256 
-1264 MPSYDENGEFNLSD
+1264 
-1278 NMIYLLLNN
+1278 
-1287 YDEYNGLCILINS
+1287 
-1300 KLIKYLNKISMTDN
+1300 
-1314 IHGRDIVIQSMKKI
+1314 
-1328 DLSKIKNEEDI
+1328 
-1339 HILYDI
+1339 
-1345 NDIDI
+1345 
-1350 NIINKTI
+1350 

>member
-1 MNTFIDLYNHLIT
+1 MPTFIDLYNHLIT
-14 LDEPNFRL
+14 LDETNFRL
-22 FLTSEQWIGKDKL
+22 FLTSDQWSGKDKL

-46 LIEYFN
+46 LFEQFN

-67 KNNNL
+67 ENNNIT
-72 KKLFEKQLKD
+72 KLFEKELND
-82 KGDKSDLTLMKD
+82 KGDISDLTLIKD
-94 KSIIASTSK
+94 KTIIASTAK
-103 NLSNYH
+103 NNNNYH

-114 IRDIFHI
+114 IRDILQI
-121 YETKYK
+121 YESKYK
-127 SNDFS
+127 SNDFI

-141 KDDIYKLCKNA
+141 KDNIYKLCKNA
-152 DHTSSDLVSII
+152 NHTSSDLVSII
-163 TNKST
+163 RNKST
-168 VIIDYNDLFIIF
+168 IIIDCNDLFNIF

-189 VNINELIKINKSK
+189 IHINKLIKINKSK
-202 IILKYHQIVSIYRT
+202 IILKYHQIVTIYRT
-216 NKILQSYNECLWCH
+216 NKILQSYNDCLWCH

-246 DCINKRESHNY
+246 DCINERESYNY

-272 EIFANYYD
+272 EIFAKYYD

-322 WLADLNIDIRFIDES
+322 WLSDLNIDIRFIDES

-351 MYGSTAKNIYIT
+351 MYGSKAKNIYIT

-368 PLYNYNISSN
+368 PLYNYNISPN

-383 NAYHIHLLKNID
+383 NAYHIYLLKNID
-395 IIDNYNKIIELFD
+395 IIDNYNKIVELFD
-408 EEKIIDLYNLN
+408 EEKIIDLYNLI

-441 AKELILDIDAGY
+441 VKELILDLDAGY

-463 NSKVILNEFKNEDE
+463 NNKVIMNEFKNEDE

-484 IFGISKINDMI
+484 IFGISKINDIM

-545 SETLKT
+545 SETLKN
-551 FIENKKLLEDYEI
+551 FIENKQLLEDYEI

-592 NKKGVLVFTGKKCS
+592 NKKGVIVFTGKKCS

-613 CDIVILLTN
+613 CDIVILMTN

-656 IDIITNYG
+656 IDIISNYG

-738 TKDDQFLIK
+738 TKDDQILIK
-747 QLFKINFSK
+747 QLFKINSAK
-756 IAKTTIFEN
+756 LEKTTIYQN
-765 EDNQDLNDG
+765 DDTDLNDG
-774 IERFKASNDNKIK
+774 IERFKVINDDDEIK
-787 EQKEFENREEKETEI
+787 EEKEEKETEKI

-830 LTTFNEIID
+830 LLTFNEIID

-846 LKSIIEE
+846 LKSIIDE

-860 KKNKDA
+860 KKNKDT

-929 SVLRKEMIDII
+929 SSLRKEMIDII
-940 PSDFWKTPKKV
+940 PFDFWTTPKKV

-958 GGFLIDIIDKFMN
+958 GGFLIDIINKFMN
-971 GLKEVIEDDEERYKT
+971 GLKDVIKDDEERYR
-986 IIEEC
+986 IIVEEC

-1004 AKLLLDPFN
+1004 AKLLLDPYN
-1013 KYNLNANEGDTLKLD
+1013 KYNLNANEGDTLKLN
-1028 IKEKWM
+1028 IKEKWDLN
-1034 IEGFDLVIGNPPY
+1034 GFDLVIGNPPY
-1047 ENVNA
+1047 NDA
-1052 TGDNKLYLEFIKYSL
+1052 SGNKGKGHCIWTIFVEKTLIEWLNIDAYLVYIHPSLWRQYNHPLQKLIKEKQIIYLEIHNIDDGLKIFNCSTRY
-1067 DNLLDNK
+1067 DW
-1074 YLLFITPIN
+1074 YLI
-1083 IKNYITNQ
+1083 Q
-1091 NKNRSY
+1091 NKEY
-1097 INNFMNI
+1097 
-1104 KYLSFNTAN
+1104 Y
-1113 KYFPTIST
+1113 
-1121 YFSYFLIE
+1121 
-1129 KTIVKDCETKVSY
+1129 
-1142 LRKNTIEY
+1142 KNTIIKCEDGKIENENLLEWQYIPNMMYNELKEISNSDIKLDVWRYRSVYSTENKKLVSKDKNEVYKYPLIYTINKNNIASLRYTNNNTLGHFSKSKFIFSNGAGFICDYNGDYGLTEWSYCIY
-1150 DDIIINE
+1150 DDKE
-1157 NDNLPLCISNNDINV
+1157 NLDKIDKTFRSLKF
-1172 INKVSNLI
+1172 NK
-1180 KNNYE
+1180 
-1185 TFNIKKAEY
+1185 IKKA
-1194 IKNNK
+1194 I
-1199 KVLQRI
+1199 Q
-1205 RLSHIKNGDVKEKE
+1205 
-1219 DEIYKYKI
+1219 
-1227 IDKIN
+1227 IDSSTYN
-1232 IKNPYPGIYYYY
+1232 IKIMKYF
-1244 NNKMIDYGLSKV
+1244 NKDFYK
-1256 IMCTGGYL
+1256 
-1264 MPSYDENGEFNLSD
+1264 EF
-1278 NMIYLLLNN
+1278 
-1287 YDEYNGLCILINS
+1287 
-1300 KLIKYLNKISMTDN
+1300 
-1314 IHGRDIVIQSMKKI
+1314 
-1328 DLSKIKNEEDI
+1328 
-1339 HILYDI
+1339 
-1345 NDIDI
+1345 
-1350 NIINKTI
+1350 II

>member
-14 LDEPNFRL
+14 LDEPDFRL
-22 FLTSEQWIGKDKL
+22 FLTSDQWIGKDKL

-46 LIEYFN
+46 LIEHFN

-82 KGDKSDLTLMKD
+82 KGDKSDLTLIKD
-94 KSIIASTSK
+94 KTIIASTSK

-141 KDDIYKLCKNA
+141 KDDIYNLCKNA
-152 DHTSSDLVSII
+152 EHTSSDLVSII

-168 VIIDYNDLFIIF
+168 IIIDYNDLFIIF

-216 NKILQSYNECLWCH
+216 NKILQSYNDCLWCH

-246 DCINKRESHNY
+246 DCINERESHNY

-322 WLADLNIDIRFIDES
+322 WLADLNINIRFIDES

-368 PLYNYNISSN
+368 PLYNYNISPN

-383 NAYHIHLLKNID
+383 NAYHIYLLKNID

-408 EEKIIDLYNLN
+408 HDKIIDLYNLI

-432 YITESFTKD
+432 YITESFTKN

-477 VEKLIKS
+477 VEKLFTS
-484 IFGISKINDMI
+484 IFGNSKINDMM

-564 VCINSKNENKDYNPI
+564 LCLNSKNENKDYNPI
-579 DIIDNTRNKAINN
+579 DIINTTRNKAINN

-613 CDIVILLTN
+613 CDIVILMTN

-632 MYRCMTEDINK
+632 MYRCMTEDKNK

-706 DILNKIYL
+706 DILDKIYL

-720 NNSINKILDNIDY
+720 NNAINKILDNIDY

-738 TKDDQFLIK
+738 TKADQSLIK
-747 QLFKINFSK
+747 QLFRINTEK
-756 IAKTTIFEN
+756 LAKTTIYN
-765 EDNQDLNDG
+765 NDDNDDLNDG
-774 IERFKASNDNKIK
+774 IERFKVPNDN
-787 EQKEFENREEKETEI
+787 EN
-802 KEENINYFNEIIKKF
+802 ENDLNDGIERFKVPNDNENDDENDNDNNDDNDNNIDYFNEIIKKF

-830 LTTFNEIID
+830 LTTFNEIIN
-839 YINENEY
+839 YINENKY

-866 LLLFN
+866 LILFN

-929 SVLRKEMIDII
+929 STLRKEMIDKI
-940 PSDFWKTPKKV
+940 PSDFWTTPKKV

-971 GLKEVIEDDEERYKT
+971 GLKEVIKDDEERYR
-986 IIEEC
+986 IIVEEC

-1004 AKLLLDPFN
+1004 AKLLLDPYN
-1013 KYNLNANEGDTLKLD
+1013 KYNLNANDGDTLKLD
-1028 IKEKWM
+1028 IKEKWDLD
-1034 IEGFDLVIGNPPY
+1034 EFDLVIGNPPY
-1047 ENVNA
+1047 NEDP
-1052 TGDNKLYLEFIKYSL
+1052 DNSNDPHMKPIYQKWIYKFRDLSKL
-1067 DNLLDNK
+1067 
-1074 YLLFITPIN
+1074 LLFITPSKWFTSQDILLVEFRNYMKISNIEYIIHYPNDDVFNNVKIKGGVSHYLIN
-1083 IKNYITNQ
+1083 KNYKNKPLFNNIEIDINKFDIILEPIYYDLISIIEKKLDNNLSSLYCSQGTYLNSKTEKQLTDNNNEIKCYVSKNKGLIKYISKDLITKDYNYWKVITPAAAYKGSSGFSDIYILD
-1091 NKNRSY
+1091 NNEIHSRSY
-1097 INNFMNI
+1097 ISFKINNKDEATYLHSYMKCKLVHILVSMRKQTHNLCNI
-1104 KYLSFNTAN
+1104 DIFKWIPLIPLDRIWTNEELY
-1113 KYFPTIST
+1113 KYFE
-1121 YFSYFLIE
+1121 L
-1129 KTIVKDCETKVSY
+1129 DA
-1142 LRKNTIEY
+1142 NTI
-1150 DDIIINE
+1150 
-1157 NDNLPLCISNNDINV
+1157 
-1172 INKVSNLI
+1172 K
-1180 KNNYE
+1180 
-1185 TFNIKKAEY
+1185 F
-1194 IKNNK
+1194 
-1199 KVLQRI
+1199 
-1205 RLSHIKNGDVKEKE
+1205 
-1219 DEIYKYKI
+1219 
-1227 IDKIN
+1227 
-1232 IKNPYPGIYYYY
+1232 
-1244 NNKMIDYGLSKV
+1244 
-1256 IMCTGGYL
+1256 
-1264 MPSYDENGEFNLSD
+1264 
-1278 NMIYLLLNN
+1278 
-1287 YDEYNGLCILINS
+1287 INS
-1300 KLIKYLNKISMTDN
+1300 LKLEGTYK
-1314 IHGRDIVIQSMKKI
+1314 
-1328 DLSKIKNEEDI
+1328 
-1339 HILYDI
+1339 
-1345 NDIDI
+1345 
-1350 NIINKTI
+1350 

>member
-94 KSIIASTSK
+94 KSIIASTCK

-141 KDDIYKLCKNA
+141 KDDKLCKNA

-189 VNINELIKINKSK
+189 ININELIKINKSK
-202 IILKYHQIVSIYRT
+202 LILKYHQIVSIYRT

-236 SYIIAGYILE
+236 SYIITGYILE

-408 EEKIIDLYNLN
+408 EEKIIDLYNLI

-534 CNCENMPIDIL
+534 CNCENMPINIL

-733 KLSIF
+733 KFSIF
-738 TKDDQFLIK
+738 TKDDQSLIK
-747 QLFKINFSK
+747 QLFKINISK
-756 IAKTTIFEN
+756 IAKTTN
-765 EDNQDLNDG
+765 DDNYDLNDG
-774 IERFKASNDNKIK
+774 IERFKDPNDN
-787 EQKEFENREEKETEI
+787 EI
-802 KEENINYFNEIIKKF
+802 KDEIKDENKDEIKDEIIKKF

-846 LKSIIEE
+846 LRGIIEE

-860 KKNKDA
+860 KKNKES

-986 IIEEC
+986 IVEEC

-1013 KYNLNANEGDTLKLD
+1013 KYNLNANEGDTLKLN
-1028 IKEKWM
+1028 IKEKWDLD
-1034 IEGFDLVIGNPPY
+1034 GFDLVIGNPPY
-1047 ENVNA
+1047 NDA
-1052 TGDNKLYLEFIKYSL
+1052 SGNKGRGHCIWTAFVEKTLNEWLNIDAYLVYIHPSLWRQFNHPLQKLIKEKQLIYLEIHNIDDGLKIFNCSTRY
-1067 DNLLDNK
+1067 DW
-1074 YLLFITPIN
+1074 YLL
-1083 IKNYITNQ
+1083 Q
-1091 NKNRSY
+1091 NKEY
-1097 INNFMNI
+1097 
-1104 KYLSFNTAN
+1104 Y
-1113 KYFPTIST
+1113 
-1121 YFSYFLIE
+1121 
-1129 KTIVKDCETKVSY
+1129 
-1142 LRKNTIEY
+1142 KNTIIKCEDGKIENENLLEWQYIPNMMYEELKTISNSDIKLDVWRYRSLYSTENKKLVSKDKNEVYKYPLIYTINKNNIASLRYTNNNTLGHFEKSKFIFSNGAGFICDYNGDYGLTEWSYCIY
-1150 DDIIINE
+1150 DDKE
-1157 NDNLPLCISNNDINV
+1157 NLEKIDKTFRSLKF
-1172 INKVSNLI
+1172 NK
-1180 KNNYE
+1180 
-1185 TFNIKKAEY
+1185 IKKA
-1194 IKNNK
+1194 I
-1199 KVLQRI
+1199 Q
-1205 RLSHIKNGDVKEKE
+1205 
-1219 DEIYKYKI
+1219 
-1227 IDKIN
+1227 IDSSTYN
-1232 IKNPYPGIYYYY
+1232 IKIMKYF
-1244 NNKMIDYGLSKV
+1244 NKDFYK
-1256 IMCTGGYL
+1256 
-1264 MPSYDENGEFNLSD
+1264 EF
-1278 NMIYLLLNN
+1278 
-1287 YDEYNGLCILINS
+1287 
-1300 KLIKYLNKISMTDN
+1300 
-1314 IHGRDIVIQSMKKI
+1314 
-1328 DLSKIKNEEDI
+1328 
-1339 HILYDI
+1339 
-1345 NDIDI
+1345 
-1350 NIINKTI
+1350 II

>member
-1 MNTFIDLYNHLIT
+1 MPTFIDLYNHLIT
-14 LDEPNFRL
+14 LDETNFRL
-22 FLTSEQWIGKDKL
+22 FLTSDQWSGKDKL

-46 LIEYFN
+46 LFEQFN
-52 DYKICDGNYTNNTIT
+52 DYKICDGNYTINTIT
-67 KNNNL
+67 ENNNIT
-72 KKLFEKQLKD
+72 KLFEKELND
-82 KGDKSDLTLMKD
+82 KGDISDLTLIKD
-94 KSIIASTSK
+94 KTIIASTAK
-103 NLSNYH
+103 NNNNYH

-114 IRDIFHI
+114 IRNILQI
-121 YETKYK
+121 YESKYK
-127 SNDFS
+127 SNDFI

-141 KDDIYKLCKNA
+141 KDNIYKLCKNA
-152 DHTSSDLVSII
+152 NHTSSDLVSII
-163 TNKST
+163 RNKST
-168 VIIDYNDLFIIF
+168 IIIDCNDLFNIF

-216 NKILQSYNECLWCH
+216 NKILQSYNDCLWCH

-246 DCINKRESHNY
+246 DCINERESYNY

-272 EIFANYYD
+272 EIFAKYYD

-408 EEKIIDLYNLN
+408 EEKIIDLYNLI

-534 CNCENMPIDIL
+534 CNCENMPINIL

-551 FIENKKLLEDYEI
+551 FIENKQLLEDYEI

-656 IDIITNYG
+656 IDIISNYG

-738 TKDDQFLIK
+738 TKDDQILIK
-747 QLFKINFSK
+747 QLFKINSAK
-756 IAKTTIFEN
+756 LEKTTIHQN
-765 EDNQDLNDG
+765 DDTDLNDG
-774 IERFKASNDNKIK
+774 IERFIVINDDDEIK
-787 EQKEFENREEKETEI
+787 EEKEIKETEI
-802 KEENINYFNEIIKKF
+802 KEENEENINYFNEIIKKF

-846 LKSIIEE
+846 LRGIIEE

-860 KKNKDA
+860 KKNKET

-929 SVLRKEMIDII
+929 SSLRKEMIDII
-940 PSDFWKTPKKV
+940 PSDFWKTLKKV

-958 GGFLIDIIDKFMN
+958 GGFLIDIVDKFMN

-986 IIEEC
+986 IVEEC

-1004 AKLLLDPFN
+1004 AKLLLDPYN
-1013 KYNLNANEGDTLKLD
+1013 KYNLNANEGDTLKLN
-1028 IKEKWM
+1028 IKKKWDLD
-1034 IEGFDLVIGNPPY
+1034 GFDLVIGNPPY
-1047 ENVNA
+1047 NDA
-1052 TGDNKLYLEFIKYSL
+1052 SGNKGRGHCIWTVFVEKTLNEWLNIDAYLVYIHPSLWRQYNHPLQKLIKEKQLIYLEIHNIDDGLKIFNCSTRY
-1067 DNLLDNK
+1067 DW
-1074 YLLFITPIN
+1074 YLL
-1083 IKNYITNQ
+1083 Q
-1091 NKNRSY
+1091 NKEY
-1097 INNFMNI
+1097 
-1104 KYLSFNTAN
+1104 Y
-1113 KYFPTIST
+1113 
-1121 YFSYFLIE
+1121 
-1129 KTIVKDCETKVSY
+1129 
-1142 LRKNTIEY
+1142 KNTIIKCEDGKIENENLLEWQYIPNMMYEELKKISNSDIKLDVWRYRSLYSTENKKLVSKDKNEVYKYPLIYTINKNNIASFRYTNNNTLGHFDKSKFIFSNGSGFICDYNGDYGLTEWSYCIY
-1150 DDIIINE
+1150 DDKK
-1157 NDNLPLCISNNDINV
+1157 NLEKIDKAFRSLQF
-1172 INKVSNLI
+1172 NK
-1180 KNNYE
+1180 
-1185 TFNIKKAEY
+1185 IKKA
-1194 IKNNK
+1194 I
-1199 KVLQRI
+1199 Q
-1205 RLSHIKNGDVKEKE
+1205 
-1219 DEIYKYKI
+1219 
-1227 IDKIN
+1227 IDSSTYN
-1232 IKNPYPGIYYYY
+1232 IKIMKYFNKDFY
-1244 NNKMIDYGLSKV
+1244 N
-1256 IMCTGGYL
+1256 
-1264 MPSYDENGEFNLSD
+1264 EF
-1278 NMIYLLLNN
+1278 
-1287 YDEYNGLCILINS
+1287 
-1300 KLIKYLNKISMTDN
+1300 
-1314 IHGRDIVIQSMKKI
+1314 
-1328 DLSKIKNEEDI
+1328 
-1339 HILYDI
+1339 
-1345 NDIDI
+1345 
-1350 NIINKTI
+1350 II

>member
-14 LDEPNFRL
+14 LDETNFRL
-22 FLTSEQWIGKDKL
+22 FITSDQWSGKDKL

-46 LIEYFN
+46 LIEDFN

-67 KNNNL
+67 ENNNL

-82 KGDKSDLTLMKD
+82 KGDKSDLTLIKD
-94 KSIIASTSK
+94 KTIIASTSK

-114 IRDIFHI
+114 IRDILHI

-127 SNDFS
+127 SNDFT

-141 KDDIYKLCKNA
+141 KDNIYKLCKNA

-189 VNINELIKINKSK
+189 ININELTKINKSK

-216 NKILQSYNECLWCH
+216 NKILQSYNDCLWCH

-322 WLADLNIDIRFIDES
+322 WLSDLNINIRFIDES

-383 NAYHIHLLKNID
+383 NAYHIYLLKNID
-395 IIDNYNKIIELFD
+395 IIDNYNKIVELFD
-408 EEKIIDLYNLN
+408 EEKIIDLYNLI

-441 AKELILDIDAGY
+441 AKELILDINAGY
-453 SIPSVLMLKH
+453 SIPSALMLKH

-477 VEKLIKS
+477 VEKIIIS
-484 IFGISKINDMI
+484 IFGNSKINDMM

-519 WFSKDDP
+519 WFSKNDP

-551 FIENKKLLEDYEI
+551 FIENKKLLDDYQI

-579 DIIDNTRNKAINN
+579 DIIDNTRNKALNN

-613 CDIVILLTN
+613 CDIVILMTN
-622 ITSYDTIFQM
+622 ISSYDTIFQM
-632 MYRCMTEDINK
+632 MYRCMTEDKNK

-656 IDIITNYG
+656 IDVITNYG

-698 GIKEINFN
+698 GIKEININ
-706 DILNKIYL
+706 DILDKIYL

-738 TKDDQFLIK
+738 TKADQSLIK
-747 QLFKINFSK
+747 QLFRINTAK
-756 IAKTTIFEN
+756 LAKTTIYN
-765 EDNQDLNDG
+765 TDDDINDG
-774 IERFKASNDNKIK
+774 IEKFKVPNDN
-787 EQKEFENREEKETEI
+787 EN
-802 KEENINYFNEIIKKF
+802 ENENDNDNENENNNDNENDNENENNNDNENENDNDIDYFNEIIKKF

-830 LTTFNEIID
+830 LTTFNEIIN

-846 LKSIIEE
+846 LRSIIEE

-871 RLYDSYFKFDKKFNL
+871 RLYDNYFKFDKKFNL

-929 SVLRKEMIDII
+929 LTLRKEMIDKI
-940 PSDFWKTPKKV
+940 PSEFWTTPKKV

-971 GLKEVIEDDEERYKT
+971 GLKEVIKDDEERYR
-986 IIEEC
+986 IIVEEC

-1004 AKLLLDPFN
+1004 AKLLLDPYN
-1013 KYNLNANEGDTLKLD
+1013 KYNLNSNDGDTLKLD
-1028 IKEKWM
+1028 IKEKWDLD
-1034 IEGFDLVIGNPPY
+1034 EFDLVIGNPPY
-1047 ENVNA
+1047 NEDP
-1052 TGDNKLYLEFIKYSL
+1052 DNSNDPHMKPIYQKWIYKFRDLSKL
-1067 DNLLDNK
+1067 
-1074 YLLFITPIN
+1074 LLFITPSKWFTSQDILLVEFRNYMKISNIEYIIHYPNDDVFNNVKIKGGVSHYLIN
-1083 IKNYITNQ
+1083 KNYKNKPLFNNIEIDINKFDIILEPIYYDLISIIEKKLDNNLSSLYCSQGTYLNSKTEKQLTDNSDDIKCYVSKNKGLIKYISKDLITKDYNYWKVITPAAAYKGSSGFSDIYILS
-1091 NKNRSY
+1091 NKEIHSRSY
-1097 INNFMNI
+1097 ISFKINNKDEATYLYSYMKCKLVHILVSMRKQTHNLCNTDIFKWIPLIPLDRIWTNEELY
-1104 KYLSFNTAN
+1104 KYLELDA
-1113 KYFPTIST
+1113 
-1121 YFSYFLIE
+1121 
-1129 KTIVKDCETKVSY
+1129 
-1142 LRKNTIEY
+1142 NTI
-1150 DDIIINE
+1150 
-1157 NDNLPLCISNNDINV
+1157 
-1172 INKVSNLI
+1172 K
-1180 KNNYE
+1180 
-1185 TFNIKKAEY
+1185 F
-1194 IKNNK
+1194 
-1199 KVLQRI
+1199 
-1205 RLSHIKNGDVKEKE
+1205 
-1219 DEIYKYKI
+1219 
-1227 IDKIN
+1227 
-1232 IKNPYPGIYYYY
+1232 
-1244 NNKMIDYGLSKV
+1244 
-1256 IMCTGGYL
+1256 
-1264 MPSYDENGEFNLSD
+1264 
-1278 NMIYLLLNN
+1278 
-1287 YDEYNGLCILINS
+1287 INS
-1300 KLIKYLNKISMTDN
+1300 LTLEGTYK
-1314 IHGRDIVIQSMKKI
+1314 Q
-1328 DLSKIKNEEDI
+1328 
-1339 HILYDI
+1339 
-1345 NDIDI
+1345 
-1350 NIINKTI
+1350 